1 MWYMNYANDIEIG
14 APASLVW
21 DVFTDV
27 ERWPEWTTSVVEV
40 TPLDGPAIAAGARFA
55 IKQPRLPVLVWCV
68 TDVTPGAAWVW
79 RSRSLGVEAVAVH
92 EVVPAGPDR
101 TIVRQ
106 RLEQR
111 GALAAVSN
119 LAMRRRVRRY
129 LALEAAGL
137 RGRVEALHRS
147 GTTPA

>member
-1 MWYMNYANDIEIG
+1 MNYANVVEVG
-14 APASLVW
+14 APAALVW

-27 ERWPEWTTSVVEV
+27 ERWPEWTPSVTEA
-40 TPLDGPAIAAGARFA
+40 TPLDGPAIAVGSRFA
-55 IKQPRLPVLVWCV
+55 IKQPRLPALVWCV
-68 TDVTPGAAWVW
+68 TDVTPGVGWAW

-92 EVVPAGPDR
+92 EIVPSGPDR

-137 RGRVEALHRS
+137 KDRVEGLHRS
-147 GTTPA
+147 GAAPA

>member
-1 MWYMNYANDIEIG
+1 MNYTNDVEIG
-14 APASLVW
+14 APADLVW
-21 DVFTDV
+21 EVFTDV
-27 ERWPEWTTSVVEV
+27 ERWPEWTPSVVEAR
-40 TPLDGPAIAAGARFA
+40 PLDGPAIAVGARFA
-55 IKQPRLPVLVWCV
+55 IKQPRQPVLVWRV
-68 TDVTPGAAWVW
+68 TEVTPGAAWVW
-79 RSRSLGVEAVAVH
+79 RSRSPGVEAIAVH

-111 GALAAVSN
+111 GALAAMSN

-137 RGRVEALHRS
+137 RDRVEALHRS
-147 GTTPA
+147 GTATA